1 MSWDF
6 VPGMPIAQSAG
17 MSTSPSTLERT
28 VARLKEAE
36 DDLKRDVEAQQ
47 QRWRYRLYQGRV
59 RFDEEVSRAHRRH
72 KRSLRAFVAESSL
85 LNLLTAPVIY
95 SLIVPLLLLDAWVTI
110 YQWVCFPIYGIA
122 AVPRRSYF
130 SMDRHRLGYLNAIE
144 KINCEYCS
152 YANGLLA
159 YIQEMAA
166 RTEQYWCPIK
176 HSCTIPSPH
185 SRYHLFFDYG
195 DGTGYRHHLP
205 SLRRALRPP
214 SGETGI
220 TAAGEGAR
228 LGPSDAA

>member
-1 MSWDF
+1 MH
-6 VPGMPIAQSAG
+6 VAQSAG

-28 VARLKEAE
+28 AARLKEAE
-36 DDLKRDVEAQQ
+36 DDLKRDAEAQQ

-59 RFDEEVSRAHRRH
+59 RFDEEASRAHKRQ
-72 KRSLRAFVAESSL
+72 KRSLKAFVAESSL
-85 LNLLTAPVIY
+85 FNLLTAPVIY

-130 SMDRHRLGYLNAIE
+130 PMDRHRLGYLNAIE

-152 YANGLLA
+152 YANGLIA
-159 YIQEMAA
+159 YVREIAA

-176 HSCTIPSPH
+176 HSRTIPSPH
-185 SRYHLFFDYG
+185 SRYHRFFDYG

-205 SLRRALRPP
+205 LLRKALRAP
-214 SGETGI
+214 SAESGI
-220 TAAGEGAR
+220 TAADAGESR
-228 LGPSDAA
+228 IGPSDAG

>member
-1 MSWDF
+1 MH
-6 VPGMPIAQSAG
+6 VAQSAG

-28 VARLKEAE
+28 AARLQEAE
-36 DDLKRDVEAQQ
+36 DDLKRDAEAQQ

-59 RFDEEVSRAHRRH
+59 RFDEEASRAHKRQ
-72 KRSLRAFVAESSL
+72 KRSLKAFVAESSL
-85 LNLLTAPVIY
+85 FNLLTAPVIY

-130 SMDRHRLGYLNAIE
+130 PMDRHRLGYLNAIE

-152 YANGLLA
+152 YANGLIA
-159 YIQEMAA
+159 YIREIAA

-176 HSCTIPSPH
+176 HSRTIPSPH

-214 SGETGI
+214 SGGTGI
-220 TAAGEGAR
+220 TAAGAGESR